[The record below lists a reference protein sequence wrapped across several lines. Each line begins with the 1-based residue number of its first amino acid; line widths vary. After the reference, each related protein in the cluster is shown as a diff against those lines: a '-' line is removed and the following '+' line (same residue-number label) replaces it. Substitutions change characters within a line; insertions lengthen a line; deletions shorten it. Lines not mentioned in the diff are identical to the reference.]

1 MTRSFPTVEEAV
13 AIHDD
18 LLAKFGGSTGLLD
31 MRALESAL
39 LRPQMGYYDG
49 LIQEAAAL
57 MESLAGN
64 HPFVDGNKRVAFFVT
79 DAFLRLNGSFID
91 CDSREAYGPLHA
103 ALRYEHVQVRGA
115 SFVAQGA
122 RQPIAGGLIAIGCRR
137 VEATTTSAWRQ
148 PPTI

>member
-91 CDSREAYGPLHA
+91 CDSREAYDHFMRLFDTNTFRFAELHSW
-103 ALRYEHVQVRGA
+103 LKEHVSPLREG
-115 SFVAQGA
+115 
-122 RQPIAGGLIAIGCRR
+122 
-137 VEATTTSAWRQ
+137 
-148 PPTI
+148 